1 MREHARALAHRLD
14 PEQER
19 DAAIARLLDYYQ
31 HTAAAADARIIRRTR
46 PGRVADDGGP
56 AAVPALADG
65 RAPGAEAMLRQAL
78 GIFQRIGAA
87 EAPGLLAELNAQQSS
102 S

>member
-1 MREHARALAHRLD
+1 
-14 PEQER
+14 
-19 DAAIARLLDYYQ
+19 
-31 HTAAAADARIIRRTR
+31 
-46 PGRVADDGGP
+46 
-56 AAVPALADG
+56 
-65 RAPGAEAMLRQAL
+65 MLRQAL